1 MSVCKFK
8 TSFIMHTIDQIL
20 IAEKSIRYFP
30 SNFIGI
36 KICPQ
41 TTLWNLLGQTLN
53 LAS

>member
-36 KICPQ
+36 DLS
-41 TTLWNLLGQTLN
+41 TNHSVEFTGSN
-53 LAS
+53 SESS